1 VGIRPRTRDSA
12 QRSQNQRAPQC
23 IPRNVSAKEIS
34 VLSFIGKERLSVA
47 YSGELF
53 SMFDEKLLLEDRT
66 K

>member
-1 VGIRPRTRDSA
+1 VGIRPRDSA
-12 QRSQNQRAPQC
+12 QRSESTSAAV

-34 VLSFIGKERLSVA
+34 VLSFIGNERLSVA